1 MRIENRSS
9 NTVSVSINAWES
21 DENIVLDRLP
31 PGENASENQ
40 TRGNAISTD
49 WYRLSPGQS
58 DSWSRKDYRGF
69 VMAVSIRGQQNSY
82 FIFADS
88 RIYIYDSYV
97 EDDGKKIR
105 PATDRYIS

>member
-21 DENIVLDRLP
+21 DENIVLDRLT
-31 PGENASENQ
+31 PGENESENQ
-40 TRGNAISTD
+40 TGGNAISTD
-49 WYRLSPGQS
+49 WYRLAPGEG
-58 DSWSRKDYRGF
+58 DSWSRTDYRGF

-88 RIYIYDSYV
+88 SIYIYDDYI
-97 EDDGKKIR
+97 EDDGKKIK
-105 PATDRYIS
+105 PATDRYS